1 MREEKFLTL
10 LSILGVALGIGLFIG
25 VKVASDRAI
34 TSFES
39 DVRGLDR
46 QANYEV
52 LDVSG
57 VDFDE
62 TIYRNVRLLNEESMP
77 ALRADGFI
85 PSWNREVVI
94 EGIYTVR
101 AMESAGTCSGRAIPP
116 RRFFQGAKRRHRHK
130 EICRGQFIKEGQ

>member
-10 LSILGVALGIGLFIG
+10 LSILGVALGVGLFIG

-34 TSFES
+34 TSFEA
-39 DVRGLDR
+39 DIRGLDR

-62 TIYRNVRLLNEESMP
+62 
-77 ALRADGFI
+77 
-85 PSWNREVVI
+85 
-94 EGIYTVR
+94 
-101 AMESAGTCSGRAIPP
+101 AI
-116 RRFFQGAKRRHRHK
+116 
-130 EICRGQFIKEGQ
+130 